1 MGRTVFQ
8 RTLSRLALVAALLLA
23 TLPTLGRFAMPAQ
36 AHAHAHLTMASQP
49 MAMGHAAMPTVPA
62 GNPQPVPPRHAHG
75 LDCAYCALLAGV
87 IPSAVLSPIVGAA
100 PAMRPGARPRAS
112 MPVAAMAAGG
122 LGARG
127 PPRVA

>member
-1 MGRTVFQ
+1 M
-8 RTLSRLALVAALLLA
+8 LSRLALVAALLLA

-49 MAMGHAAMPTVPA
+49 MAMGHAAMPSMRA
-62 GNPQPVPPRHAHG
+62 GNPPPAPPPHAHG

-87 IPSAVLSPIVGAA
+87 IPHAALSPVVGCA
-100 PAMRPGARPRAS
+100 PAMQPGARPRPS
-112 MPVAAMAAGG
+112 MPIAAMAAGG